1 MSSADARAQTKIQNI
16 EEQLLTCFR
25 NVHRRQMV
33 TQKHTESMAEN
44 GRVKKKDGFYMFTI
58 QKTSDSHGI
67 LVYKE
72 TQPNGEVIF
81 YIYDPNGKRYINDG
95 YEFNIADNRLNNRM
109 SPDRSIND
117 HVGHCALWCIV
128 VIILWNSFSPND
140 RFIALDLFHAKML
153 EAPQTRIDFITS
165 IYHLLDKRD
174 FSAQSETKAFVR
186 QVRDIIER
194 LSIGL
199 PIVLPLQC

>member
-16 EEQLLTCFR
+16 EEQLLTYYQ

-72 TQPNGEVIF
+72 TLPNGEVIF

-128 VIILWNSFSPND
+128 VIILWNSFGPND
-140 RFIALDLFHAKML
+140 RFIALELFHAKML
-153 EAPQTRIDFITS
+153 ETYKIREDFITS

-174 FSAQSETKAFVR
+174 FSVQSETKAFVR
-186 QVRDIIER
+186 QVRAIIE
-194 LSIGL
+194 GL
-199 PIVLPLQC
+199 PIVLPILLPF